1 MILDSIFKHSSPLQ
15 LRYVDMDTFGHINN
29 ANYLTYF
36 EEARIKYLDD
46 IIGWDYGWSKEG
58 IIMARAEIDFKFP
71 AHYRDELKIFTRCSQ
86 LGNKSFSLEYK
97 MVKNENGSEIILAV
111 ASTVVV
117 MYNYEI
123 NSSIKI
129 PEAWREAIKEFE
141 GDL

>member
-58 IIMARAEIDFKFP
+58 IIMARAEIDFILP
-71 AHYRDELKIFTRCSQ
+71 AFFKDKLKIYTRCSH

-97 MVKNENGSEIILAV
+97 MIKNENDAEIILATG
-111 ASTVVV
+111 STVVV
-117 MYNYEI
+117 MFDYEI
-123 NSSIKI
+123 NSSI
-129 PEAWREAIKEFE
+129 FE
-141 GDL
+141 T